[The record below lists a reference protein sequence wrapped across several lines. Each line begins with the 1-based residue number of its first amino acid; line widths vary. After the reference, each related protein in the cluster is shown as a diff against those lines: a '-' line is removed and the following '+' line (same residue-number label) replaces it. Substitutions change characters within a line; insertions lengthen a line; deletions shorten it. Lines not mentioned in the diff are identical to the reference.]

1 MNTATKLPRGIRER
15 NGVLVAYLTINGKE
29 SKRTIGMCTV
39 AAAIVQRAKW
49 LEEIRLGT
57 YNPKPAAADP
67 VAKAEPISFAAIADR
82 AIEYYKRHARCWDA
96 VETRVKLFKVW
107 FAGRAAA
114 SVTTIE
120 IDEHL
125 HANTGTLGL
134 KWSRTTSN
142 EYRVTLLRIYS
153 LAIDKGLL
161 THNPAT
167 KADRYKGK
175 ARRKRV
181 LLPHEEVALRAAITA
196 DYPDKMPELDLALN
210 TGVRRS
216 NIYGIFNKHR
226 AHMEPLQ
233 WENVSL
239 DFKVMTLPRSKSGEG
254 YQLPLNQAAIA
265 ALKVLQARGDGTGQV
280 VRKRSGLALKS
291 CRRWFENCL
300 ATAKIENFCWHDL
313 RHTFATRLRANR
325 VPIEDIRHLLGHD
338 IASMTE
344 LYANP
349 DLGLLHEAVATLDRK
364 PEQQT
369 GTSNVTEIRKSD
381 AA

>member
-1 MNTATKLPRGIRER
+1 
-15 NGVLVAYLTINGKE
+15 
-29 SKRTIGMCTV
+29 MCTL

-49 LEEIRLGT
+49 LEEIRMGT
-57 YNPKPAAADP
+57 YNAKP
-67 VAKAEPISFAAIADR
+67 VKAEIAVKVEPISFAAICDR
-82 AIEYYKRHARCWDA
+82 AIEHYKRHARCWDA
-96 VETRVKLFKVW
+96 VEGRVKIFKTW
-107 FAGRAAA
+107 FPSRAAA
-114 SVTTIE
+114 SITTLE
-120 IDEHL
+120 IDERL

-142 EYRVTLLRIYS
+142 EYRVTVLRIFS

-161 THNPAT
+161 TFNPAT

-175 ARRKRV
+175 VRRKRV
-181 LLPHEEVALRAAITA
+181 LLPYEEVALRAAIEA
-196 DYPDKMPELDLALN
+196 DYPDKMPEFDLALN

-216 NIYGIFNKHR
+216 NIYGIHNKHR
-226 AHMEPLQ
+226 EHMEPLK

-254 YQLPLNQAAIA
+254 YTVPLNQAAIA
-265 ALKVLQARGDGTGQV
+265 ALRVLQARGDGRGIV
-280 VRKRSGLALKS
+280 VRKPSGLPLKS

-313 RHTFATRLRANR
+313 RHTFATRLRSNR
-325 VPIEDIRHLLGHD
+325 VSIEDIRTLVGHD

-349 DLGLLHEAVATLDRK
+349 DMTLLHEAVATLDAK
-364 PEQQT
+364 PEQVT
-369 GTSNVTEIRKSD
+369 GTSNVTEIRKTD